1 MTLVQQWRLGIAL
14 TITLDTS
21 LYLVLRFLIIEHTVN
36 GKVDLPAEDYN
47 SWLQTT
53 IIRAGFLVIPHSM
66 QNITL
71 YQRMNTNSA
80 TILLSLNLNKERM
93 DRLGS

>member
-1 MTLVQQWRLGIAL
+1 M
-14 TITLDTS
+14 
-21 LYLVLRFLIIEHTVN
+21 N

-93 DRLGS
+93 DRLGSLKVKIVKTVEVSFILNKYQIL